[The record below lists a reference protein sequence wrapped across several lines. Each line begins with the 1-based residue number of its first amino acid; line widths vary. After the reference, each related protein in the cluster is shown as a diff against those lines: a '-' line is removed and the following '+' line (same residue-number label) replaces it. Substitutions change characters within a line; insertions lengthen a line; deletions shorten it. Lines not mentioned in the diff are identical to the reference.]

1 MVKVLPPK
9 PKRTTFEREGRRP
22 RVDKAEEW
30 RKKRQSWNL
39 DRNDES
45 EMGIGTRGGL
55 SVDGWRRGGKSADFV
70 FKLECRPSLKNFR
83 LSKELRE
90 WRVFSSFLETDAKD
104 IGRNS

>member
-39 DRNDES
+39 DGNDES
-45 EMGIGTRGGL
+45 EMGIGTEDERAFGLWVEARGEK
-55 SVDGWRRGGKSADFV
+55 R
-70 FKLECRPSLKNFR
+70 
-83 LSKELRE
+83 
-90 WRVFSSFLETDAKD
+90 
-104 IGRNS
+104 